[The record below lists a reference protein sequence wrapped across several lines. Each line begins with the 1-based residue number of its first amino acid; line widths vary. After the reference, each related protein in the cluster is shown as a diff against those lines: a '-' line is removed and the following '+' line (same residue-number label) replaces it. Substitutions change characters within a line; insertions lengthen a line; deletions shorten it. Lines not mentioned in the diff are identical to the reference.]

1 MASRL
6 CCAVGPARLGNFPIV
21 CWKAKRVTHFIYLL
35 LTRPSH
41 AAVLVVV
48 FWSPPAEIDSSMDPF
63 YLGNH
68 VLSLV
73 SKCHLG
79 IYAIASIYYMLPC
92 RQCLL
97 DIQPMSK
104 PLVELIAC

>member
-1 MASRL
+1 M
-6 CCAVGPARLGNFPIV
+6 VG
-21 CWKAKRVTHFIYLL
+21 WKTKSYSFYV

-79 IYAIASIYYMLPC
+79 IYAIASIYYML
-92 RQCLL
+92 LTGL
-97 DIQPMSK
+97 Y
-104 PLVELIAC
+104 ELG